1 MKKSTIEKDP
11 EAVQSFTDAMIEALA
26 VVQTDKEL
34 AKKNL
39 IAEFPTL
46 SDDAIQAALDRAYA
60 DNLWSLDGMISE
72 EALKHDMDVMI
83 ETGIFKGDYTYDALV
98 DMQFVNNSKK

>member
-1 MKKSTIEKDP
+1 MYGKSRFTSFMTWGFSYSVLSVKKSTIEKDP

-26 VVQTDKEL
+26 VVQTDKEP

-46 SDDAIQAALDRAYA
+46 SDDAIQAP
-60 DNLWSLDGMISE
+60 WTGPMPTISG
-72 EALKHDMDVMI
+72 AW
-83 ETGIFKGDYTYDALV
+83 TG
-98 DMQFVNNSKK
+98 